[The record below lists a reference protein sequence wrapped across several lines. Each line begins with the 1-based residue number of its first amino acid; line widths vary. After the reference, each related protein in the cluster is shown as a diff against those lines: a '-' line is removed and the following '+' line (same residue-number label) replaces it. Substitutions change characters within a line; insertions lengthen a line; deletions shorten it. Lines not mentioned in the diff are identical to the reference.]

1 MLQQTHDS
9 ECHCCLIVKYLSQ
22 LHKQVISPVPLVPF
36 NWYYERR
43 EENDEALSWGRDFI
57 NLVCPK
63 NVYRRYL
70 LIFLSCPPHSFSRT
84 LFACRCFLK
93 ERKEKYN
100 NICLQAIKIFLIEIS
115 KVI

>member
-1 MLQQTHDS
+1 MLQQTRDS

-36 NWYYERR
+36 NWYYERG
-43 EENDEALSWGRDFI
+43 EENDEALSWERDFI

-70 LIFLSCPPHSFSRT
+70 FFFLAPHTRSHALSLLADVF
-84 LFACRCFLK
+84 
-93 ERKEKYN
+93 EKNEKKSTTTSVYM
-100 NICLQAIKIFLIEIS
+100 L
-115 KVI
+115 